1 MDKKVLI
8 LSIIF
13 LITIVSCAQNKNE
26 KGNETSEKFLIQDS
40 LQNEQLITN
49 DDSIKGVGLIDLGN
63 QWLELD
69 SNDYNGWVS
78 VASGYAMQKKYIEAC
93 DYFKKGYSING
104 KDSFYLVYNYALCL
118 NNLKKYNTS
127 VEILKNFKNYKL
139 NNDILYLLILS
150 LYELEKYNEVLA
162 FQKHITTEY
171 ENLNQIKIT
180 AALSLLKLH
189 SSDNKICNE
198 LKGIKKDDLPEEL
211 KNICYKGQ

>member
-8 LSIIF
+8 LLMIHLF
-13 LITIVSCAQNKNE
+13 AVVSCAQNKNE
-26 KGNETSEKFLIQDS
+26 KGNETSDKLLIQDS
-40 LQNEQLITN
+40 PQKEQLTIN
-49 DDSIKGVGLIDLGN
+49 DDSIKGGGLIDLGN

-69 SNDYNGWVS
+69 SNDYNGWVC
-78 VASGYAMQKKYIEAC
+78 VASGYALQKKHKEAC
-93 DYFKKGYSING
+93 DYFKKGYLING

-118 NNLKKYNTS
+118 NNLKKYSTS

-150 LYELEKYNEVLA
+150 LYEIGNYNEVLA
-162 FQKHITTEY
+162 FQKHITNDY

-189 SSDNKICNE
+189 SSDNKICSQ
-198 LKGIKKDDLPEEL
+198 LRGMKKDDLPEEL
-211 KNICYKGQ
+211 KNKCYKDK